1 MVSGDSTAKN
11 GFPDHTQLPE
21 SDSTPVLAKRTVG
34 QNWQEHFQGTLLT
47 ESIKPTLQKYHPDGQ
62 YCIGQDLG
70 IYWKMTYTPECGAE
84 FPKWFYVP
92 DSFAST
98 WVFLVS

>member
-47 ESIKPTLQKYHPDGQ
+47 DLPHPKLSHNEKWSFG
-62 YCIGQDLG
+62 DLRSA
-70 IYWKMTYTPECGAE
+70 IAT
-84 FPKWFYVP
+84 
-92 DSFAST
+92 
-98 WVFLVS
+98 